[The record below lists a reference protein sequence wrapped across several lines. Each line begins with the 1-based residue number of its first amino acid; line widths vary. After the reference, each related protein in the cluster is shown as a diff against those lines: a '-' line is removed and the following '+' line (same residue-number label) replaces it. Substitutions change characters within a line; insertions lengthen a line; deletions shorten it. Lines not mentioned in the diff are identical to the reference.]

1 MGRFLIVSRVE
12 RLAEHLELAE
22 KYNVGFEINDFFD
35 PQLLDDEKRQQVVI
49 DRYLKAGLPEGST
62 MHGAFF
68 DVTVFSNDA
77 KIREISNL
85 RMHQS
90 MEIARKLHVKG
101 VVFHTNWNPMVC
113 GEIYE
118 NQIVERTVSYM
129 KALLEQYPEIE
140 IYLENMFDSDPRIL
154 TRISKELKAYK
165 NYGVCL
171 DYAHATI
178 YGSDIAHWIEEL
190 TPYIKHL
197 HINDNDL
204 KQDQHLALGE
214 GQIDWHRFME
224 YYRTRFADCSVLIET
239 TQPEN
244 QAKSLQYLEAFS
256 KGEIQKKIPGR
267 VLHSEELLEKI
278 FWYMNQLVDE
288 RGFSSTLMLLTNMGR
303 CLVNSDRASFW
314 YWDVKR
320 KQYWTLAALD
330 SEQIIV
336 PEGSGIVGASIR
348 NNEIILINDPYG
360 DSRFNP
366 EVDRKTGYK
375 TRSILCI
382 PVTNTQGKVIGAFQA
397 INKMSENGTDGFDER
412 DVNRLRL
419 AAVYCG
425 KTLESHL
432 LYHEA
437 QVDQL
442 TGLKNRRGLYEYYSD
457 SVRPALRNQPVSVIM
472 CDIDFFKKVNDTY
485 GHTAGDAVLMYIAD
499 ILQRSIRG
507 NGEVIRWGG
516 EEFILLLPGRDL
528 EQAVQLAEEI
538 RTTVEVQG
546 CPYET
551 EEIRV
556 TMSFGVRE
564 LDADIPADENIEYVD
579 VKLYEAKE
587 TGRNRVVS

>member
-35 PQLLDDEKRQQVVI
+35 PQLLDDEKRQQAVI
-49 DRYLKAGLPEGST
+49 DRYLKAGLPGGST

-197 HINDNDL
+197 HINDNNL

-224 YYRTRFADCSVLIET
+224 YYRTRFAECSVLIET

-244 QAKSLQYLEAFS
+244 QAKSLQYLEAFG
-256 KGEIQKKIPGR
+256 KGEIQPKIPGR

-397 INKMSENGTDGFDER
+397 INKMSE
-412 DVNRLRL
+412 
-419 AAVYCG
+419 
-425 KTLESHL
+425 
-432 LYHEA
+432 
-437 QVDQL
+437 
-442 TGLKNRRGLYEYYSD
+442 
-457 SVRPALRNQPVSVIM
+457 M
-472 CDIDFFKKVNDTY
+472 
-485 GHTAGDAVLMYIAD
+485 
-499 ILQRSIRG
+499 
-507 NGEVIRWGG
+507 
-516 EEFILLLPGRDL
+516 
-528 EQAVQLAEEI
+528 
-538 RTTVEVQG
+538 
-546 CPYET
+546 
-551 EEIRV
+551 
-556 TMSFGVRE
+556 
-564 LDADIPADENIEYVD
+564 
-579 VKLYEAKE
+579 
-587 TGRNRVVS
+587 